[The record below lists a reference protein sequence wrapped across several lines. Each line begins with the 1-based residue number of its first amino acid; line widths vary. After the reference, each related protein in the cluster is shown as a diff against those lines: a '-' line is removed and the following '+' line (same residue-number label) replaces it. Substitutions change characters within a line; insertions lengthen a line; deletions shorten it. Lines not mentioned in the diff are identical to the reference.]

1 MLRMNVCE
9 QLAAAGVLREY
20 GGPNIEYFLLGFYR
34 FYAKGNKIYM
44 KAFFFKFSSRFVFVL
59 KKKLTH
65 TNT

>member
-20 GGPNIEYFLLGFYR
+20 GGPNIEYFFLLGFYR

-44 KAFFFKFSSRFVFVL
+44 KAFFFKFSLPFCFRL
-59 KKKLTH
+59 KKKTH